1 MVEQQTLIVIK
12 PDGVQRKLVGAVLS
26 RFENR
31 GFAIQKMRMLIFTK
45 AQAENFYSP
54 HKDKP
59 FFPGLVK
66 FITSGPVVAVVLEG
80 RTGVDAVAVVRSMI
94 GATKSYEA
102 AAGTIRGDFS
112 LGLEDN
118 VIHASDS
125 AENFIRESKIV
136 F

>member
-1 MVEQQTLIVIK
+1 MVEQTLIVIK
-12 PDGVQRKLVGAVLS
+12 PDGVQRKLVGAILS

-31 GFAIQKMRMLIFTK
+31 GFTIQKMRMLTFTT

-54 HKDKP
+54 HKNKP

-66 FITSGPVVAVVLEG
+66 FITSGPVVATVLEG
-80 RTGVDAVAVVRSMI
+80 RTGVDAVSVVRSMI

-125 AENFIRESKIV
+125 AENFKRESKIV

>member
-1 MVEQQTLIVIK
+1 MVEQTLIVIK
-12 PDGVQRKLVGAVLS
+12 PDGVQRKLIGVILS

-31 GFAIQKMRMLIFTK
+31 GFTIKKMKMLTFTTT
-45 AQAENFYSP
+45 QAENFYSP
-54 HKDKP
+54 HKEKP

-80 RTGVDAVAVVRSMI
+80 RTGVDAVSVVRSMI

-125 AENFIRESKIV
+125 AENFKRESKIV

>member
-1 MVEQQTLIVIK
+1 MVEQTLIVIK
-12 PDGVQRKLVGAVLS
+12 PDGVQRELIGVILS

-31 GFAIQKMRMLIFTK
+31 GFTIKKMKMLTFTTT
-45 AQAENFYSP
+45 QAENFYSP
-54 HKDKP
+54 HKEKP

-80 RTGVDAVAVVRSMI
+80 RTGVDAVSVVRSMI

-125 AENFIRESKIV
+125 TENYKRESKIV

>member
-1 MVEQQTLIVIK
+1 MVEQTLIVIK
-12 PDGVQRKLVGAVLS
+12 PDAVQRKLIGAILS

-31 GFAIQKMRMLIFTK
+31 GFTIKKMNLFTFTPS
-45 AQAENFYSP
+45 QAENFYSP

-59 FFPGLVK
+59 FFPSLVK
-66 FITSGPVVAVVLEG
+66 FITSGSVVAAVVEG
-80 RTGVDAVAVVRSMI
+80 RTGVDAVTVVRSMI

-125 AENFIRESKIV
+125 AENFERESKIV